1 MNAYILVVDDD
12 PLARAMAVEVL
23 AEAGYAAAE
32 ADDGLAATALM
43 ERAPAEL
50 MLVDM
55 VMPGK
60 DGIETILE
68 VRRRWPQT
76 RILAM
81 SGGGQ
86 RLHAAD
92 LLALARGL
100 GADAVCHKPLRPDA
114 LLADVAG
121 LVGAAAPASRLLH

>member
-1 MNAYILVVDDD
+1 MSAYILVVDDD
-12 PLARAMAVEVL
+12 PLARAVAVEVL

-32 ADDGLAATALM
+32 ADDGQSATALM
-43 ERAPAEL
+43 ELVPAEL

-60 DGIETILE
+60 DGVETILE

-81 SGGGQ
+81 SGGGR
-86 RLHAAD
+86 RLHATD

-100 GADAVCHKPLRPDA
+100 GADAVCHKPLRPAA

-121 LVGAAAPASRLLH
+121 LVGAAPAGRLLH